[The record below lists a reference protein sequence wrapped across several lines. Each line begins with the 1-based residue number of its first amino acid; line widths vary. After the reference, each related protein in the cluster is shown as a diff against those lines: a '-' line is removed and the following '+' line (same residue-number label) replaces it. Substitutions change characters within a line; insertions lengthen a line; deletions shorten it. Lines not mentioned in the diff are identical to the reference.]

1 MRRGS
6 AERAYDFYLDSR
18 AAGTDVIAMSIRA
31 TILALAL
38 AAVAL
43 GATAQAA
50 VAQVTDPNALAPYRF
65 QPPPATLSPL
75 EQQKALNYRSQV
87 QSQLRQL
94 EQRRTLS
101 GPSSIDP
108 RALMDTRRELD
119 RMNGV
124 VQP

>member
-1 MRRGS
+1 MP
-6 AERAYDFYLDSR
+6 YDFSLESR
-18 AAGTDVIAMSIRA
+18 AVGADIISMKTRSI
-31 TILALAL
+31 ILAL

-43 GATAQAA
+43 GATVQ
-50 VAQVTDPNALAPYRF
+50 VTLAQVTDPNALAPYRF

-75 EQQKALNYRSQV
+75 EQQKALGYRSQI

-94 EQRRTLS
+94 EQQRAFN
-101 GPSSIDP
+101 GPNSVDP
-108 RALMDTRRELD
+108 RLLMDTRRELD

>member
-6 AERAYDFYLDSR
+6 AERAYDFSLDRR

-31 TILALAL
+31 TILALA
-38 AAVAL
+38 AVAL
-43 GATAQAA
+43 GAAVQAA
-50 VAQVTDPNALAPYRF
+50 LAQVTDPNALAPYRF